1 MEYNKLFED
10 TTLSFIAGKYI
21 TLDTLTPVLNH
32 LNRNNNLS
40 VIGNSVNN
48 LPIYQFQ
55 IGSGSIKIL
64 MWSQMHG
71 NESTTTKGLI
81 DFLNFLNSKNKQA
94 QEFMSKF
101 TLCILPML
109 NPDGALLHTRENFNK
124 VDLNRDSQNLTQSE
138 SVLLRKTF
146 EEFKPDFCYNLHD
159 QRTIFGVE
167 SSLLP
172 ATMSFLAPS
181 FNENRDINSNRQLAI
196 NLIACINEELQK
208 FIPNQVGLFDDS
220 FNINCI
226 GDTFQ
231 YLGVPT
237 ILFEAGH
244 YQDDYDREQT
254 RKYVFIA
261 LISSL
266 KAIYDGKLNN
276 DLTEIYF
283 KIPSNFIV
291 FYDIIIRN
299 VLINYENK
307 KIITNIAIQYKEE
320 IVNNKIA
327 FVAYYAEIGDLDN
340 KKGHLEYDCAN
351 ISTNEIILSNV
362 EIGNLANLSVNNSFI
377 FVNGI
382 KK

>member
-307 KIITNIAIQYKEE
+307 KTITNIAIQYKEE